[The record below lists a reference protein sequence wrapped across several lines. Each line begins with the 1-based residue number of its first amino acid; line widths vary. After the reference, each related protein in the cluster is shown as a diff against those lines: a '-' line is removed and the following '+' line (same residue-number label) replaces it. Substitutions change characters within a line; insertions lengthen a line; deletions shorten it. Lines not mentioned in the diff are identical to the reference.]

1 MYVVCVPQFTHRGQ
15 LFPPQP
21 HPQVWQQVMHEA
33 ARKRIKDFIMTE
45 LEVRAEDVQNLRELV
60 HKNVQN
66 EYPELRLQDFG
77 TVCSDG
83 FRLPQHKRPLKVP
96 TLEENVTTLQSMGL
110 ADRTR
115 ALQVLE
121 VSANDLDSAVNFLL
135 AFHNFD

>member
-1 MYVVCVPQFTHRGQ
+1 MN
-15 LFPPQP
+15 
-21 HPQVWQQVMHEA
+21 EA

-45 LEVRAEDVQNLRELV
+45 LEVRAEDPKNLRELV
-60 HKNVQN
+60 HKNVQK

-83 FRLPQHKRPLKVP
+83 FRLPQPKRPPKVP

-110 ADRTR
+110 ADRSR

-121 VSANDLDSAVNFLL
+121 VSGNDLESAVNFLL
-135 AFHNFD
+135 ALANFE

>member
-1 MYVVCVPQFTHRGQ
+1 M
-15 LFPPQP
+15 
-21 HPQVWQQVMHEA
+21 
-33 ARKRIKDFIMTE
+33 
-45 LEVRAEDVQNLRELV
+45 RAEDVKNLRELV
-60 HKNVQN
+60 HKNVQK

-83 FRLPQHKRPLKVP
+83 FRLPQPKRPLKVP

-135 AFHNFD
+135 AFNAFD